1 MPFLFSSP
9 FSSTKESIVNHR
21 SPSPSP
27 ARPGARRGRALAAVA
42 AATVAAG
49 SLAACGSSVKSSSG
63 GGGGGSSI
71 QMWVA
76 GNSTTKPIYTAEAAA
91 YSKAHGVTV
100 TLTDLPG
107 PAYTQKLDAALA
119 AGKPPAIYQLFSPGP
134 QMKTLVAGH
143 HLADLSQLVSGS
155 SPLKSRILPTA
166 LAQGQLGGKQYGIP
180 YNIFQESVV
189 LYSKPDFKKAGIT
202 GTPTTW
208 AEMMAD
214 VAKLKKAG
222 LIPAAT
228 AGTESDN
235 WYELWLENYEVHL
248 AGLGVSQSVQKG
260 DLKALDSAPVIKAA
274 TAMQQFIKASPFEP
288 GYTTTS
294 ESNDV
299 PYALLGTGKAA
310 MLLNGAFTPNFVAE
324 VAPSFVKDG
333 QMGWFSFPAVKA
345 GGDDAID
352 LASQPQLV
360 VNANQSKSKVA
371 ASEAFLKSFVFSTSQ
386 EHALASSGNVGPE
399 ANAAGLVAKYAPKDL
414 KSYMEFELSEASKP
428 KDSFV
433 SWSQYIPTSQT
444 DTWNSLLEKLF
455 SLKISPQAF
464 AQQAAKM

>member
-1 MPFLFSSP
+1 M
-9 FSSTKESIVNHR
+9 THR
-21 SPSPSP
+21 SPSISP
-27 ARPGARRGRALAAVA
+27 TRPGPRRARSLAAVA
-42 AATVAAG
+42 AVAAVAAG

-63 GGGGGSSI
+63 GGGGGDSI

-91 YSKAHGVTV
+91 YSKTHNVSV
-100 TLTDLPG
+100 SLTDLPG

-143 HLADLSQLVSGS
+143 HLADLSSLVSG
-155 SPLKSRILPTA
+155 PGGLKSRILPTA
-166 LAQGQLGGKQYGIP
+166 LAQGQLDGKQYGIP

-189 LYSKPDFKKAGIT
+189 IYSKPDFKKAGIT
-202 GTPTTW
+202 GTPATW
-208 AEMMAD
+208 SDLMAD
-214 VAKLKKAG
+214 VGKLKKAG
-222 LIPAAT
+222 FIPAAT
-228 AGTESDN
+228 AGSESNN

-248 AGLGVSQSVQKG
+248 AGLGVSQSLQKG
-260 DLKALDSAPVIKAA
+260 DYKALDTAPVVKAA
-274 TAMQQFIKASPFEP
+274 TAMQQLIKTNPFEP

-299 PYALLGTGKAA
+299 PYALIGTGKAA
-310 MLLNGAFTPNFVAE
+310 MVLNGAYTPNFIE
-324 VAPSFVKDG
+324 DVAPSFVKKG
-333 QMGWFSFPAVKA
+333 QMGWFSFPAVTA

-352 LASQPQLV
+352 LSSQPQLV
-360 VNANQSKSKVA
+360 VSADQSKAKIS
-371 ASEAFLKSFVFSTSQ
+371 ASEAFLKSFVFSTPQ

-399 ANAAGLVAKYAPKDL
+399 ANAADLVSKYAPKDL
-414 KSYMEFELSEASKP
+414 KSYMEFQLSEASKP
-428 KDSFV
+428 KDSFL

-464 AQQAAKM
+464 ARQAAKM